1 MLVLIVAL
9 GSQVAAPC
17 PHARRAAGET
27 DAGWSSYRR
36 GVIAEAAAHFA
47 VADSLCPGDHGAQ
60 VGLGFVRLR
69 QGQARAAAER
79 FLGAVKSDAQDAE
92 AWYGLGLARSRLGQH
107 GAAADAWRR
116 TLRLAPGY
124 EDAELQLLALGIDS
138 GLVRRPV
145 VRQIDPDVAARTA
158 GDGFEIRTEGGW
170 RPFYVKGINLGV
182 ALPGRFPSDFPT
194 DDSTYG
200 RWLELIAGAHANAV
214 RVYTILPPAFYRSLK
229 AWNDAHPDRALW
241 LLHGVWTELPPGDDY
256 DAVAWKAAFR
266 AEMRRVVDLVHGHG
280 LIAGRPGHAFG
291 RYDSDVSD
299 HVLGFIIGR
308 EWEPSSIRAFNARRR
323 DRATFAGRFLAL
335 DRGTSAD
342 AWMAEQCDYLLSYE
356 WDTYHA
362 QRPVAYTNW
371 PTLDPL
377 SHLTEPTL
385 EEEQRLRRRF
395 GFPPNPRLKEYDNDR
410 ESLDAMLVRVT
421 PANVAGYFASYHAYP
436 YYPDFVDLDSV
447 YGATG
452 SAEGR
457 SRYFGYLR
465 ALKQH
470 HAGRPLLIA
479 EYGVPSSRGVSHLQT
494 DGLGHGGHDERG
506 MAEIDARLTR
516 EVRAAGAAGGVLFAW
531 LDEWFKHTWV
541 TVDLEVPAARSRLW
555 HNVEDAEQHYGL
567 VGEYGGAS
575 AAATPEPGGD
585 ATVWRALPPLELGD
599 SLVLRVGA
607 DPSYLYVALAGRAGA
622 GFDSA
627 RYVVGIDTYRRDR
640 GQFLLPGVVGSS
652 EVGCEFALVLND
664 TSDAQLMV
672 APWYNPFLAPRSG
685 TGPTGLDLFYHEAA
699 SVDHAGRDGAFDSLF
714 VTTNRWRIARSGRT
728 YPARGVNRGRL
739 RHGRSSESSLADWYA
754 DRAAGLVEVRIA
766 WGLLNVTDP
775 SSRRVMV
782 RYRRS
787 GTFETAVTDG
797 FRFEVAAFDR
807 SHGGVVARLGA
818 DQTYAW
824 PTWEVPTWH
833 ERLKP
838 AYEAMREVWGSW

>member
-17 PHARRAAGET
+17 PHAGRAAGET
-27 DAGWSSYRR
+27 DVGWGFYRR
-36 GVIAEAAAHFA
+36 GAIAEAAAHFA
-47 VADSLCPGDHGAQ
+47 AADSLCPRDHGAQ

-69 QGQARAAAER
+69 QAESLAAAEH
-79 FLGAVKSDAQDAE
+79 FLGATRSNAGDAE
-92 AWYGLGLARSRLGQH
+92 AWYGLGLARLRLGQRT
-107 GAAADAWRR
+107 AAAEAWRR
-116 TLRLAPGY
+116 TLWLAPGY

-138 GLVRRPV
+138 GLARRPV
-145 VRQIDPDVAARTA
+145 VRPVDPDVAARTA
-158 GDGFEIRTEGGW
+158 GDGFEIRTTTGW
-170 RPFYVKGINLGV
+170 RPFYVQGINLGV

-200 RWLELIAGAHANAV
+200 RWLELIAGARANAV

-229 AWNDAHPDRALW
+229 AWNDSHPDRALW

-256 DAVAWKAAFR
+256 DAVNWKAAFR

-308 EWEPSSIRAFNARRR
+308 EWEPFSIRAYNARRR
-323 DRATFAGRFLAL
+323 DRTAFAGRFLAL
-335 DRGTSAD
+335 DRGTPAD
-342 AWMAEQCDYLLSYE
+342 VWMAEQCDYLLTYE

-362 QRPVAYTNW
+362 QRPIAYTNW

-377 SHLTEPTL
+377 SHPTEPTL
-385 EEEQRLRRRF
+385 EEEQRLRRRY
-395 GFPPNPRLKEYDNDR
+395 GFPPNPRLKEYDNDG
-410 ESLDAMLVRVT
+410 ESLDAMLVRAT
-421 PANVAGYFASYHAYP
+421 PANLAGYFASYHAYP
-436 YYPDFVDLDSV
+436 YYPDFIDLDSA
-447 YGATG
+447 YGAG
-452 SAEGR
+452 SGEGR

-494 DGLGHGGHDERG
+494 DGLGHGGHDERE

-541 TVDLEVPAARSRLW
+541 TIDLEVPAERSRLW
-555 HNVEDAEQHYGL
+555 HNMEDAEQHYGL
-567 VGEYGGAS
+567 MGEYAGAS
-575 AAATPEPGGD
+575 ADATPEPGGD
-585 ATVWRALPPLELGD
+585 PAVWRALPVLARAD

-607 DPSYLYVALAGRAGA
+607 DPSYLYMALAGRPS
-622 GFDSA
+622 FDSA
-627 RYVVGIDTYRRDR
+627 RYVLGIDTYRRDR
-640 GQFLLPGVVGSS
+640 GQFRLPGVPGPTGEVGS
-652 EVGCEFALVLND
+652 EFALVLND
-664 TSDAQLMV
+664 TSDAQLRV
-672 APWYNPFLAPRSG
+672 APWYNPFLGPQSG
-685 TGPTGLDLFYHEAA
+685 MGPTGLDRFYNEAVG
-699 SVDHAGRDGAFDSLF
+699 VDKVRSDRAFDSLF

-739 RHGRSSESSLADWYA
+739 RFGRSSESTLADWYV
-754 DRAAGLVEVRIA
+754 DRAAGLVELRIA

-775 SSRRVMV
+775 SSRHVMV
-782 RYRRS
+782 RYRRN

-797 FRFEVAAFDR
+797 FRFDVAALDR
-807 SHGGVVARLGA
+807 SRGGVVARLGA
-818 DQTYAW
+818 GQTYAW